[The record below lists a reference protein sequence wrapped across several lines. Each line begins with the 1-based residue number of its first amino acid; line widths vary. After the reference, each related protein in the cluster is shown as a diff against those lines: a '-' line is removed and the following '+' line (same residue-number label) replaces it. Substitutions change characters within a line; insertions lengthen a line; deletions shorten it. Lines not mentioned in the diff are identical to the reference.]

1 MSTFAW
7 LSPSLGRGCD
17 LVKFYSRYRKSEISK
32 LYIIATFLRLVD
44 NNGQFRVPTV
54 FVTNAGNTLRKKK
67 ADQLSTWLGVE
78 IEEDQVLFFCLRL
91 GLDRIK

>member
-1 MSTFAW
+1 M
-7 LSPSLGRGCD
+7 LLGSIFVRH
-17 LVKFYSRYRKSEISK
+17 RKSEIFK
-32 LYIIATFLRLVD
+32 LYIIAAFFRLVD

-78 IEEDQVLFFCLRL
+78 IEEDQVLFFYLTQITTKIRL
-91 GLDRIK
+91 MNHR

>member
-1 MSTFAW
+1 M
-7 LSPSLGRGCD
+7 
-17 LVKFYSRYRKSEISK
+17 
-32 LYIIATFLRLVD
+32 D

-67 ADQLSTWLGVE
+67 ADHLSTWLGVE